1 MLRLI
6 LLIILFYFIYKGI
19 KLFAKYFT
27 AEVKNTSNIHGNKNG
42 ESKYKDVEEVEFR
55 EIKEDSKNKND

>member
-6 LLIILFYFIYKGI
+6 LIFILFYFIYKGV